1 LGRPRPGA
9 VYVRHGSYPKIRL
22 KPNAAQGG
30 YPMFETMSIPIGMIF
45 ILAGLGLAVLLGLAL
60 YKDKPGE
67 AHHKKRGV
75 GAQVR
80 KTA

>member
-1 LGRPRPGA
+1 
-9 VYVRHGSYPKIRL
+9 
-22 KPNAAQGG
+22 
-30 YPMFETMSIPIGMIF
+30 MFEAMSIPIGIIF
-45 ILAGLGLAVLLGLAL
+45 ILAGLGLAVLLGLTL

>member
-1 LGRPRPGA
+1 
-9 VYVRHGSYPKIRL
+9 
-22 KPNAAQGG
+22 
-30 YPMFETMSIPIGMIF
+30 MFETMSIPIGIIF
-45 ILAGLGLAVLLGLAL
+45 VLAGLGLAVLLGLTL

-67 AHHKKRGV
+67 AQYKKRGV